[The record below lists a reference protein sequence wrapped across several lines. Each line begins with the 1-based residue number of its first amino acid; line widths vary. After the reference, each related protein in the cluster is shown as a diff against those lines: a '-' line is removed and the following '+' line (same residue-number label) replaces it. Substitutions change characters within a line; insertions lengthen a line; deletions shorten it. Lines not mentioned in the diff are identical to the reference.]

1 MEFMV
6 ERREGRCICKWLKNN
21 KSSLDTM
28 SVKVHHMNETTK
40 IHSTDKGER
49 QDLKDW

>member
-6 ERREGRCICKWLKNN
+6 ERREGRGIHKWLKNN
-21 KSSLDTM
+21 KSSLDIR

-49 QDLKDW
+49 ET